1 MKPQQLITISI
12 SVETLLCL
20 TEQQHRI
27 SDHDP
32 VVVGLN
38 LNQSAL
44 GIQELQGKDEIVRA
58 YQFR

>member
-1 MKPQQLITISI
+1 MLMKPQQLITISI
-12 SVETLLCL
+12 SVETLLCFDGA
-20 TEQQHRI
+20 TAFRI

-44 GIQELQGKDEIVRA
+44 GIQELQGKDE
-58 YQFR
+58 